1 MILIFVL
8 ILSSTTVLASSN
20 YQIGGNIKA
29 GMNTLFFDNESNVN
43 LYESLEL
50 KLDLDQ
56 ASFTLLAQNNSNKD
70 KIDLWLKKAY
80 IKYKLKDINLTLGK
94 QPVSWSFG
102 SLVNVVDYSLGA
114 ETLDQETNAKY
125 VNALQLQYPIN
136 WYSSL
141 SFVTEINSV
150 SKKYGF
156 RGRTLIKNFDLSLN
170 YINQSTE
177 ADSISRWGV
186 SLKGDI
192 NRMGAYG
199 SYTMID
205 YKMEEKTSVNT
216 QALMIGADYSYLF
229 NQGMGNRL
237 YLQGEY
243 HLLENNEGLKLL
255 LQSLTGAG
263 VGLEA
268 SQNLLG
274 DGYLDVFLTNVNYNI
289 NDFSSIGIFTI
300 TALKDKSTVVIP
312 NYRNQLTNNTTLN
325 INLSYI
331 SGSQSSIFAGGVGMP
346 ELVGNIELTYAF

>member
-1 MILIFVL
+1 MILIFIL
-8 ILSSTTVLASSN
+8 ILSSTMALASSN
-20 YQIGGNIKA
+20 YQIEGNIKT
-29 GMNTLFFDNESNVN
+29 GGNTLFFDNESNVN

-56 ASFTLLAQNNSNKD
+56 ASFALLAQNNSNTD

-80 IKYKLKDINLTLGK
+80 IKYKLKNINLTLGK

-102 SLVNVVDYSLGA
+102 SLINVVDYSLGA
-114 ETLDQETNAKY
+114 EALDQETDAKY
-125 VNALQLQYPIN
+125 VNALQLEYPVN

-141 SFVTEINSV
+141 SFINEINSEF
-150 SKKYGF
+150 KKYGF

-177 ADSISRWGV
+177 TESISRWGI

-192 NRMGAYG
+192 NRMGTYG

-205 YKMEEKTSVNT
+205 YKMAEKPSVNT

-243 HLLENNEGLKLL
+243 HLLERNEGLKLL

-263 VGLEA
+263 VGLET
-268 SQNLLG
+268 SQNLLS
-274 DGYLDVFLTNVNYNI
+274 DKYFDVFLTNINYNI
-289 NDFSSIGIFTI
+289 NDFSSIGVFTI
-300 TALKDKSTVVIP
+300 TALKDKSTVIIP

-331 SGSQSSIFAGGVGMP
+331 SGSRPSIFAGGVGMP
-346 ELVGNIELTYAF
+346 KLVGNIELTYVF